1 MPTYRHILRGTAI
14 FGGTQVVTLLASL
27 VRGKFVA
34 ILLGAH
40 GMGISSLLTSALSP
54 VIQFF
59 SLGMPTAAV
68 SHIAAA
74 EDDMRERAR
83 RIVAFRRSMTL
94 LAIMAAIYILAISP
108 LMTSVTFSSRH
119 IDGHDAL
126 LWVMTLAPAAIFTM
140 LATTEN
146 AILQSQH
153 ALHRLALCNI
163 TGPLAGILLGVPIYW
178 IWGVA
183 GIAPGIAIL
192 AFVTWAVAR
201 YHTARLGINANP
213 SWRETWTAARGMA
226 YLGVAMMVAGMMG
239 QLAVYITNTYI
250 SNYGSTT
257 DVGLYQAATSITTQ
271 CTSMVFVALA
281 TDYYPH
287 LAEKIKSR
295 METMRLIAKEGEIA
309 MLITAPL
316 AAMLIILAPVVVR
329 VLLTEEFL
337 TVIPLI
343 QTTALAFVL
352 RAFYF
357 PLDYLCLAKNDKL
370 FFFLYEGIWTN
381 VQNVGINIMAY
392 HLYGLRG
399 LTYGIIV
406 NGIINVVAALAV
418 ARYRYNVSYTRRIMM
433 LSIAITA
440 ATAMIVAALQWD
452 TGTTIRYAIAITT
465 ATAMTLFSAVM
476 IWRRRKI

>member
-1 MPTYRHILRGTAI
+1 
-14 FGGTQVVTLLASL
+14 
-27 VRGKFVA
+27 
-34 ILLGAH
+34 
-40 GMGISSLLTSALSP
+40 
-54 VIQFF
+54 
-59 SLGMPTAAV
+59 
-68 SHIAAA
+68 
-74 EDDMRERAR
+74 
-83 RIVAFRRSMTL
+83 
-94 LAIMAAIYILAISP
+94 
-108 LMTSVTFSSRH
+108 
-119 IDGHDAL
+119 
-126 LWVMTLAPAAIFTM
+126 
-140 LATTEN
+140 
-146 AILQSQH
+146 
-153 ALHRLALCNI
+153 
-163 TGPLAGILLGVPIYW
+163 
-178 IWGVA
+178 
-183 GIAPGIAIL
+183 
-192 AFVTWAVAR
+192 
-201 YHTARLGINANP
+201 
-213 SWRETWTAARGMA
+213 
-226 YLGVAMMVAGMMG
+226 
-239 QLAVYITNTYI
+239 
-250 SNYGSTT
+250 
-257 DVGLYQAATSITTQ
+257 
-271 CTSMVFVALA
+271 
-281 TDYYPH
+281 
-287 LAEKIKSR
+287 

-465 ATAMTLFSAVM
+465 AIAMTLFSAVM

>member
-1 MPTYRHILRGTAI
+1 MPTYRHILHGTAI

-40 GMGISSLLTSALSP
+40 GMGISSLLISALNP

-74 EDDMRERAR
+74 EDNGAERSR
-83 RIVAFRRSMTL
+83 RIVIFRRAMVVLS
-94 LAIMAAIYILAISP
+94 IMAALYILAISP
-108 LMTSVTFSSRH
+108 LLTSVTFGSRH

-126 LWVMTLAPAAIFTM
+126 LWVMSLSPAAIFTM

-146 AILQSQH
+146 TILQSQH

-183 GIAPGIAIL
+183 GIAPGIAVL
-192 AFVTWAVAR
+192 ALVTWAVAR
-201 YHTARLGINANP
+201 YHTSRLGIRANP

-250 SNYGSTT
+250 SRYGSTT
-257 DVGLYQAATSITTQ
+257 DVGLYQAATNITTQ

-309 MLITAPL
+309 MLVTAPL
-316 AAMLIILAPVVVR
+316 TAMLIIMAPVVVR
-329 VLLTEEFL
+329 VLLTEEFV

-343 QTTALAFVL
+343 QTTALTFVL

-370 FFFLYEGIWTN
+370 FFFLYEGIWVN
-381 VQNVGINIMAY
+381 LQNVGINIMAY
-392 HLYGLRG
+392 HLGGLEG
-399 LTYGIIV
+399 LQYGIII
-406 NGIINVVAALAV
+406 NGIINTLVALAV
-418 ARYRYNVSYTRRIMM
+418 ARYRYNMSYTRRIIMQA
-433 LSIAITA
+433 IAITA
-440 ATAMIVAALQWD
+440 ATAAVVAAVQWD
-452 TGTTIRYAIAITT
+452 TDTTLRYAIAITIT
-465 ATAMTLFSAVM
+465 AAITLFSAVM
-476 IWRRRKI
+476 VWRRRKI